1 MIDWLDLRVPGCDL
15 PVDAGKVVSFS
26 SHGEIEWQTM
36 KRLPVEGSHCAT
48 VTLRQTPLGLL
59 VSGNP
64 SKWFQ
69 GHNLFGTDDLQ
80 SLVPAFL
87 LSIFDRVGYVPPV
100 HERFSILRGVVQLTR
115 LDTTQSYDLGNQSRA
130 IAFVQALSQVSRLRH
145 RGAGSILKEGTC
157 YWRQGSRRMSAKAYC
172 KGLELKAHPIPG
184 TVPEYERLSHLALG
198 LVRLEFT
205 LRSMWLKHEGLDL
218 VRNWPIIGATPEC
231 IHARLLS
238 GLNIAE
244 AEMIDTTVIEG
255 LPPRYQLAYEAWLA
269 GKDMRRMFSRNTF
282 YVYRRALLAHGIDI
296 SIKRPS
302 PPVSNVVRIRPILE
316 AVPVGVPDWARGT
329 SLYYEPQ
336 AVAA

>member
-1 MIDWLDLRVPGCDL
+1 MIDWLDLRLLSDL

-26 SHGEIEWQTM
+26 SHGEVEWQTM
-36 KRLPVEGSHCAT
+36 KRLPVQGSHSST
-48 VTLRQTPLGLL
+48 VTLRQTPLGLI

-64 SKWFQ
+64 AKWFQ
-69 GHNLFGTDDLQ
+69 GHNLFGTDDLLR
-80 SLVPAFL
+80 LVPAFL
-87 LSIFDRVGYVPPV
+87 ASVFERVGYFPPSS
-100 HERFSILRGVVQLTR
+100 ESDRISRGIVQLLR
-115 LDTTQSYDLGNQSRA
+115 LDTTQSYDLGNQPRA

-184 TVPEYERLSHLALG
+184 TVPDVDRLSDLASG
-198 LVRLEFT
+198 LVRFEFT
-205 LRSMWLKHEGLDL
+205 LRSMWLKHEGLDIL
-218 VRNWPIIGATPEC
+218 ANWPIIGVTPEG

-255 LPPRYQLAYEAWLA
+255 LPPRYQLAYEAWLS
-269 GKDMRRMFSRNTF
+269 GKDMRRMFPERTF
-282 YVYRRALLAHGIDI
+282 RRYRSALLPHGVDI

-316 AVPVGVPDWARGT
+316 AVPLCVPEWARGT

-336 AVAA
+336 PVAA